1 MNQNFD
7 QNSIETNTALLAAY
21 LPQGK
26 MYDAKN
32 IRDTNFNKLL
42 TSFAQEYTRIQEKI
56 NELSYEDYIAQ
67 TQELIENW
75 ESALGIPDDCFTN
88 TVSLTQRQLQ
98 CVVKFA
104 QMNIQTEADFIQLAA
119 TLGYQIEILHGI
131 VYSVFPMLL
140 PALLGSAK
148 SARFTMIIKFLNMD
162 KPQNVFPMTFPFVF
176 QGQNVMECVFNHL
189 KPANVRIIYW
199 YADYP

>member
-42 TSFAQEYTRIQEKI
+42 VSFSQEYTRIQEKI